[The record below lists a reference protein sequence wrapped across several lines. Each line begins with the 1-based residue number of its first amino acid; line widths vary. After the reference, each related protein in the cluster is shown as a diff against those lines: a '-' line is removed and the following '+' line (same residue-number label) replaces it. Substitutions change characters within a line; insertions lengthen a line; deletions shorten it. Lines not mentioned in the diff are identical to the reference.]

1 MVGFVSRV
9 DPRLERRYW
18 KLVAEHSTA
27 LKPLAAGLRALPG
40 AGKAFASTQAMWRF
54 LQNDRMPRTTLVE
67 PLWNYARECLAADR
81 PEFVLVVHDWSQL
94 HFREHESNEDR
105 IDLPSDWNRGYELLT
120 ALLVSA
126 QDGQPI
132 APVVQ
137 ALEAA
142 DGVHGTYSARLQ
154 PAQSHMDALRP
165 MMRAAEKAAVGTRC
179 VHVIDREGNAVFYLR
194 QWAKQKRWFLVRSDY
209 SRVVRHEGEERN
221 IRSLAQLLARR
232 GAFRYV
238 REVRYHGRPAT
249 QEVAETMVVL
259 DRPAYQ
265 QRPKYGQKPHVRL
278 RGEPLSLRFVVSRV
292 FDEKHKL
299 LAEWY
304 LLTNV
309 PASVDDATVA
319 LWYYWRWR
327 IESYFKL
334 LKSAGLQLEDWQQTT
349 AERILRRLLI
359 AGMACVTVWQ
369 LADDPSPAAAE
380 ARALLVRLSGRQ
392 MKRKRPF
399 TEPALL
405 AGLWVLL
412 AMLDVLDH
420 YTIADLRRAAAL
432 CLSAWICVDTNGR
445 SQCHPA
451 GALGTHGR
459 PDDTTIRR

>member
-1 MVGFVSRV
+1 MAGEVVGFSCGV
-9 DPRLERRYW
+9 DPRLQRRYW
-18 KLVAEHSTA
+18 KLVAEHSA
-27 LKPLAAGLRALPG
+27 SLKPLAAGLRALPG

-54 LQNDRMPRTTLVE
+54 LKNDRMPRTTLVE
-67 PLWNYARECLAADR
+67 PLWNHVQECLRADR
-81 PEFVLVVHDWSQL
+81 PEFVLIVHDWSQL
-94 HFREHESNEDR
+94 HFRKHEDKEDR
-105 IDLPSDWNRGYELLT
+105 IDLPCDWNRGYDLLT

-126 QDGQPI
+126 RDGRPI

-142 DGVHGTYSARLQ
+142 DGVHGTYSSRVQ

-165 MMRAAEKAAVGTRC
+165 MMRAAEQAASGTRC

-194 QWAKQKRWFLVRSDY
+194 QWAKRKRLFLVRSDY

-221 IRSLAQLLARR
+221 IRSVARLLARR

-238 REVRYHGRPAT
+238 RDVSYHGRRAT
-249 QEVAETMVVL
+249 QEVAQTTVVL
-259 DRPAYQ
+259 ERPAYQ
-265 QRPKYGQKPHVRL
+265 QRPKHGRKPHVKIHGDPLCLRL
-278 RGEPLSLRFVVSRV
+278 VVSRV
-292 FDEKHKL
+292 FDEEQRL

-304 LLTNV
+304 LLTNL
-309 PASVDDATVA
+309 PGSVDDATVA

-327 IESYFKL
+327 IEDYFKL
-334 LKSAGLQLEDWQQTT
+334 LKSAGLQLEEWQQST

-369 LADDPSPAAAE
+369 LAGDPSPEAAE
-380 ARALLVRLSGRQ
+380 TRNLLIRLSGRQ

-420 YTIADLRRAAAL
+420 YTIADLRRAASICFPAL
-432 CLSAWICVDTNGR
+432 KHVGFV
-445 SQCHPA
+445 
-451 GALGTHGR
+451 
-459 PDDTTIRR
+459 

>member
-1 MVGFVSRV
+1 MVGFSCAV
-9 DPRLERRYW
+9 DPRLQRRYW
-18 KLVAEHSTA
+18 KLVAEHSA
-27 LKPLAAGLRALPG
+27 SLKPLAAGLRALPG

-54 LQNDRMPRTTLVE
+54 LQNDRMKRTTLVQ
-67 PLWNYARECLAADR
+67 PLWNYARDFLETEQ

-94 HFREHESNEDR
+94 HFRKHQDKEDR
-105 IDLPSDWNRGYELLT
+105 IDLPHDWNQGYELLT
-120 ALLVSA
+120 ALMVSA
-126 QDGQPI
+126 QDGRSI

-142 DGVHGTYSARLQ
+142 DGVHGTYSSRIQ

-165 MMRAAEKAAVGTRC
+165 MMRASEKAAAGTRC
-179 VHVIDREGNAVFYLR
+179 VHVIDREGNAVFYMR
-194 QWAKQKRWFLVRSDY
+194 QWAKQKRLFLVRSDY
-209 SRVVRHEGEERN
+209 SRVVRHEGEQRN
-221 IRSLAQLLARR
+221 VRCVARLLVRR
-232 GAFRYV
+232 GVFRYV
-238 REVRYHGRPAT
+238 REVRYHGRRAS

-265 QRPKYGQKPHVRL
+265 KRPKHGHKARVVI
-278 RGEPLSLRFVVSRV
+278 RGKPLSLRLVVSRV
-292 FDEKHKL
+292 FDENRRL

-309 PASVDDATVA
+309 PESVDDATVA

-327 IESYFKL
+327 IESYFKM
-334 LKSAGLQLEDWQQTT
+334 LKSAGLQLEEWQQAT
-349 AERILRRLLI
+349 ADRILRRLLI

-369 LADDPSPAAAE
+369 LAADASPTAAKT
-380 ARALLVRLSGRQ
+380 RSLLIRLSGRQ

-420 YTIADLRRAAAL
+420 YTIPDLRHAAAL
-432 CLSAWICVDTNGR
+432 CF
-445 SQCHPA
+445 PA
-451 GALGTHGR
+451 LKHSGFV
-459 PDDTTIRR
+459 

>member
-1 MVGFVSRV
+1 MVGFSCGV
-9 DPRLERRYW
+9 DARLQRRYW
-18 KLVAEHSTA
+18 KLVAEHSSA

-54 LQNDRMPRTTLVE
+54 LKNDRMKRTTLVQ
-67 PLWNYARECLAADR
+67 PLWNYAQECLQAER

-94 HFREHESNEDR
+94 HFRKHEDKEDR
-105 IDLPSDWNRGYELLT
+105 IDLPCDWNQGYELLT
-120 ALLVSA
+120 ALLVSTR
-126 QDGQPI
+126 DGRPI

-165 MMRAAEKAAVGTRC
+165 MMRAAEKAALGTRC

-194 QWAKQKRWFLVRSDY
+194 QWAKQKRLFLVRSDY

-221 IRSLAQLLARR
+221 IRSVAQLLARR

-238 REVRYHGRPAT
+238 RDVLYHGRRAT
-249 QEVAETMVVL
+249 QEVAETAVVL

-265 QRPKYGQKPHVRL
+265 QRPKHGRKPHVRI
-278 RGEPLSLRFVVSRV
+278 RGKPLSLRLVVSRV
-292 FDEKHKL
+292 FDENHCL

-309 PASVDDATVA
+309 PESVDDATVA

-327 IESYFKL
+327 IENYFKL
-334 LKSAGLQLEDWQQTT
+334 LKSAGLQLEEWQQTT

-369 LADDPSPAAAE
+369 LAGDPSPAAAE
-380 ARALLVRLSGRQ
+380 ARSLLIRLSGRQ

-420 YTIADLRRAAAL
+420 YTIADLRRAASVCFPAL
-432 CLSAWICVDTNGR
+432 KQIGFV
-445 SQCHPA
+445 
-451 GALGTHGR
+451 
-459 PDDTTIRR
+459 

>member
-1 MVGFVSRV
+1 MDGEVSCFSCGV

-27 LKPLAAGLRALPG
+27 LKASAAGLRALPG

-54 LQNDRMPRTTLVE
+54 LKNDRMKRTTLVQ
-67 PLWNYARECLAADR
+67 PLCNYAKECLEAER

-94 HFREHESNEDR
+94 HFRKHEDKDDR
-105 IDLPSDWNRGYELLT
+105 IDLPCDWNRGYELLT
-120 ALLVSA
+120 ALLTSA
-126 QDGQPI
+126 RDGRPI
-132 APVVQ
+132 APVAQ

-142 DGVHGTYSARLQ
+142 DGVHGTYAARLQ

-165 MMRAAEKAAVGTRC
+165 MMRAAEKAAWGTRC

-194 QWAKQKRWFLVRSDY
+194 QWAKRKRLFLVRSDY
-209 SRVVRHEGEERN
+209 NRVVRHEGTERN
-221 IRSLAQLLARR
+221 LRSVAQLLARR
-232 GAFRYV
+232 SAFRYV
-238 REVRYHGRPAT
+238 RDVWYHGCRAT
-249 QEVAETMVVL
+249 QEVAETAVVL
-259 DRPAYQ
+259 ERPAYQ
-265 QRPKYGQKPHVRL
+265 QRPKHGRKPHVKL
-278 RGEPLSLRFVVSRV
+278 RGKPLCLRLVVSRV
-292 FDEKHKL
+292 FDEKHRL

-309 PASVDDATVA
+309 PESVDDATVA

-327 IESYFKL
+327 IETYFKL
-334 LKSAGLQLEDWQQTT
+334 LKSAGLQLEEWQQAT

-359 AGMACVTVWQ
+359 TGMACVTVWQ
-369 LADDPSPAAAE
+369 LAGDSSPAAAE
-380 ARALLVRLSGRQ
+380 TRSLLIRLSGRQ

-420 YTIADLRRAAAL
+420 YTVADLRHAAAV
-432 CLSAWICVDTNGR
+432 CF
-445 SQCHPA
+445 PA
-451 GALGTHGR
+451 GFV
-459 PDDTTIRR
+459 

>member
-1 MVGFVSRV
+1 MGGAMVGFSCGV

-18 KLVAEHSTA
+18 KLVAEHSAA

-40 AGKAFASTQAMWRF
+40 TGKAFASTQAMWRF
-54 LQNDRMPRTTLVE
+54 LKNDRMKRTTLVQ
-67 PLWNYARECLAADR
+67 PLWNYAQEYLQAER

-94 HFREHESNEDR
+94 HFRKHQDKEDR
-105 IDLPSDWNRGYELLT
+105 IDLPCDWNQGYELLT

-126 QDGQPI
+126 RDGQPI

-165 MMRAAEKAAVGTRC
+165 MMRAAEKAALGVRC
-179 VHVIDREGNAVFYLR
+179 VHVIDREGNAVYYLR
-194 QWAKQKRWFLVRSDY
+194 QWAKQKRLFVVRSDY
-209 SRVVRHEGEERN
+209 SRIVRHEGEEHN
-221 IRSLAQLLARR
+221 LRSVAQLLARR
-232 GAFRYV
+232 SVFRYV
-238 REVRYHGRPAT
+238 RDVSYHGRRAT
-249 QEVAETMVVL
+249 QEVAETTVVL

-265 QRPKYGQKPHVRL
+265 QRPKHGRKPHVRIRGQPLAL
-278 RGEPLSLRFVVSRV
+278 RLVVSRV
-292 FDEKHKL
+292 FDEKHRL

-309 PASVDDATVA
+309 PDSVDDATVA

-334 LKSAGLQLEDWQQTT
+334 LKSAGLQLEEWQQTT

-369 LADDPSPAAAE
+369 LAGDSSPAAVE
-380 ARALLVRLSGRQ
+380 ARSLLIRLSGRQ

-420 YTIADLRRAAAL
+420 YTIADLRRAASICFPAL
-432 CLSAWICVDTNGR
+432 KQIGFV
-445 SQCHPA
+445 
-451 GALGTHGR
+451 
-459 PDDTTIRR
+459 

>member
-1 MVGFVSRV
+1 MVGFSCGV

-18 KLVAEHSTA
+18 KLVAEHSSA
-27 LKPLAAGLRALPG
+27 LKPLAAGLRALPA

-54 LQNDRMPRTTLVE
+54 LKNDRMKRTTLVR
-67 PLWNYARECLAADR
+67 PLWNYTQECLRANR
-81 PEFVLVVHDWSQL
+81 PAFVLVVHDWSQL
-94 HFREHESNEDR
+94 HFRKHEDKEDR
-105 IDLPSDWNRGYELLT
+105 IDLPCDWNQGYELLT

-126 QDGQPI
+126 RDGRPI

-165 MMRAAEKAAVGTRC
+165 MMRAAEKAALGTRC

-194 QWAKQKRWFLVRSDY
+194 QWAKQKRLFLVRSDY
-209 SRVVRHEGEERN
+209 SRVVRQEGEDRN
-221 IRSLAQLLARR
+221 IRSAAQLLARR

-238 REVRYHGRPAT
+238 RDVLYHGRRAT
-249 QEVAETMVVL
+249 QEVAETTVVL

-265 QRPKYGQKPHVRL
+265 QRPKHSRKPHVRI
-278 RGEPLSLRFVVSRV
+278 RGKPLSLRLVVSRV
-292 FDEKHKL
+292 FDEKHRL

-309 PASVDDATVA
+309 PESVDDATVA

-327 IESYFKL
+327 IENYFKL
-334 LKSAGLQLEDWQQTT
+334 LKSAGLQLEEWQQTT

-359 AGMACVTVWQ
+359 AGMACLTVWQ
-369 LADDPSPAAAE
+369 LASDSSPAAAQ
-380 ARALLVRLSGRQ
+380 ARSLLIRLSGRQ

-412 AMLDVLDH
+412 AMLDVLDN
-420 YTIADLRRAAAL
+420 YTIADLRRAASVCFPAL
-432 CLSAWICVDTNGR
+432 KQIGFV
-445 SQCHPA
+445 
-451 GALGTHGR
+451 
-459 PDDTTIRR
+459 